1 MEAGEEFGQGVRRAR
16 RIAAISAIVAGLLFA
31 VGSAIWA
38 FEMPEGGASG
48 AELVAFYDD
57 NADRIIVGASLS
69 LLAIAVFLLAA
80 SAFRRVLID
89 AEGDEVFATTAFA
102 GAVLGVGAGLVAETV
117 NMFGAIRAK
126 DGELDDE
133 LARALF
139 EVPQAM
145 GSVAT
150 AVGFGVFALAAAWV
164 AGRSGRVFPRYDVV
178 LFTITG
184 LVLLSPLAVL
194 PEVPGAALVFLASI
208 VGVQLLREPRQWFPA
223 RNEQSVTPT
232 RSSPGASR

>member
-1 MEAGEEFGQGVRRAR
+1 MAAEETFGDEVRHAR
-16 RIAAISAIVAGLLFA
+16 RTAAISALVAGGLFA
-31 VGSAIWA
+31 VGSAIWG

-48 AELVAFYDD
+48 AELVSFYDE
-57 NADRIIVGASLS
+57 NSSRIIVGGSLS
-69 LLAIAVFLLAA
+69 LLAIAVFLLSAT
-80 SAFRRVLID
+80 AFRRVLID
-89 AEGDEVFATTAFA
+89 AEGDDVLATTALA
-102 GAVLGVGAGLVAETV
+102 GALLGVGSGIVAESV

-126 DGELDDE
+126 DGELDAE

-145 GSVAT
+145 GTVAT
-150 AVGFGVFALAAAWV
+150 AVGFAVFSLSAAWV

-194 PEVPGAALVFLASI
+194 PAVPGAALVFLASI
-208 VGVQLLREPRQWFPA
+208 VGVQLLREPRQWFEA
-223 RNEQSVTPT
+223 RRA
-232 RSSPGASR
+232 RSP

>member
-1 MEAGEEFGQGVRRAR
+1 MDAERNFGEDVRRAR
-16 RIAAISAIVAGLLFA
+16 RLAAISALAAGLLFV
-31 VGSAIWA
+31 VGSAVWA

-48 AELVAFYDD
+48 QELVSFYDD
-57 NADRIIVGASLS
+57 NSGRIIVGGSLS
-69 LLAIAVFLLAA
+69 LLAVAVFLLAA

-89 AEGDEVFATTAFA
+89 AEGDDVLATTAFA
-102 GAVLGVGAGLVAETV
+102 GALLGVGSGIVAESV

-126 DGELDDE
+126 DGELDE
-133 LARALF
+133 GLARALF

-145 GSVAT
+145 GTVAT
-150 AVGFGVFALAAAWV
+150 AVGFAVFALASAWV
-164 AGRSGRVFPRYDVV
+164 AGRSGRVFPRYDVA
-178 LFTITG
+178 LFTLTG

-223 RNEQSVTPT
+223 RDRPAATPT
-232 RSSPGASR
+232 R